1 MSTRELPESRRP
13 HERKSAAGYVGR
25 VGALA
30 VALGVGTALAT
41 SGAAHADTGD
51 TEPAKSSAGESS
63 AGAPAA
69 DRPSMTTEPASE
81 SQDPRSGG
89 TARRTAQRDAK
100 ESAPK
105 TRDAKTVSRS
115 TEDDDSLDRAVRDD
129 VSDRDEEA
137 GAQDDPADSGSAIG
151 GPTRAISLRIGTPAP
166 AIRSSATNP
175 APERAATDVVDTVAV
190 AQTTL
195 AGAALTVE
203 DSVPGNRTPKAPTSA
218 QVMMTL
224 LSWARREVES
234 ALAVATNRGKTAAAQ
249 PTTTL
254 PVTTTGVTTTALKV
268 KTPATTTTAAT
279 VPTTDVV
286 IDAETMTV
294 SPAKAGTIFSDSAA
308 SGGRGLQL
316 KSNAT
321 VSKTVSTP
329 ASSALVIRARGDQYN
344 GAPSMTVSVDGKVL
358 ATTQVSS
365 TTWTDYRIPV
375 DLAAGTHTINI
386 AFTNAATKNGSQGR
400 YLRLDKVTV
409 VASAVTTTPPPPS
422 SSPSTPPP
430 YFQAADW
437 LWKPIGAN
445 PALAANSATWVSYLS
460 DTNEQRIANLYE
472 YGVTLVPASAITST
486 TPRYDVTLTQ
496 PWGSDPFGSYTVPIP
511 VGTKVP
517 PGSDG
522 QIAILDPTTGQAF
535 GIWQAK
541 YDSATN
547 TWSGS
552 WGGMGALSGNGVDT
566 SGSATATNLA
576 RYAGVVTAAEFS
588 TALANNTG
596 LNHALFIASDIV
608 GPGYVGPATKSDG
621 TNLAGVAVPM
631 PEGYRIQLDPSIDVD
646 AIPGITPGEKVIAK
660 TLQTYGAYVGDQG
673 DARMSFAFEAVP
685 DATYSNPGAVWVNSG
700 LAWDYYDMD
709 HIPWSQLR
717 VLEPTTTV

>member
-1 MSTRELPESRRP
+1 MSTQELPGSRRP
-13 HERKSAAGYVGR
+13 HGRGSAAGYVGR

-41 SGAAHADTGD
+41 SGTAHADTGD
-51 TEPAKSSAGESS
+51 AGSATASADGSSAD
-63 AGAPAA
+63 APAA
-69 DRPSMTTEPASE
+69 DRPSTTESASE
-81 SQDPRSGG
+81 SADTRSGG

-100 ESAPK
+100 EPTSKSRLPK
-105 TRDAKTVSRS
+105 KDSRS
-115 TEDDDSLDRAVRDD
+115 TKDDESLERAVREDRDD
-129 VSDRDEEA
+129 VADRT
-137 GAQDDPADSGSAIG
+137 AQASPQQGPGDAPKAISGSS
-151 GPTRAISLRIGTPAP
+151 RAISLRIGTPSPTA
-166 AIRSSATNP
+166 RSSATSP
-175 APERAATDVVDTVAV
+175 APGRATTDVVNSVGV
-190 AQTTL
+190 AQKTL
-195 AGAALTVE
+195 ASTAL
-203 DSVPGNRTPKAPTSA
+203 SGGPVPGNRTPKAPTSA

-224 LSWARREVES
+224 LSWARREIES
-234 ALAVATNRGKTAAAQ
+234 ALGIATTRGKTAVQ

-254 PVTTTGVTTTALKV
+254 PVTTTTGVTMTALKV
-268 KTPATTTTAAT
+268 TTSAAAT
-279 VPTTDVV
+279 VPSTDVV

-294 SPAKAGTIFSDSAA
+294 SPAKAGTIFNDSAA

-344 GAPSMTVSVDGKVL
+344 GAPSMTVSVDGKVVS
-358 ATTQVSS
+358 TTQVSS

-375 DLAAGTHTINI
+375 NLAAGTHTVSI
-386 AFTNAATKNGSQGR
+386 AFTNAATKNAAQGR

-409 VASAVTTTPPPPS
+409 VANTVTTPAPPPS
-422 SSPSTPPP
+422 SSPSTTPP

-437 LWKPIGAN
+437 LWKPIGSN
-445 PALAANSATWVSYLS
+445 PALAANSATWVGYLS

-486 TPRYDVTLTQ
+486 TPRYDVKLTQ

-552 WGGMGALSGNGVDT
+552 WGGMGSLSGNGVDT

-596 LNHALFIASDIV
+596 LNHALFVASDIV

-631 PEGYRIQLDPSIDVD
+631 PEGYRIQLDPSINVD

-685 DATYSNPGAVWVNSG
+685 DATYANPGSVWVNSG